1 VVAEVT
7 YAELKSGKVKI
18 KGKEVPTAA
27 RSSYPR
33 AVEIA
38 TILKGWISEGK
49 FQLTEPVAH
58 LPGAES
64 GVTVKPL
71 QERPI
76 ED

>member
-1 VVAEVT
+1 MPN
-7 YAELKSGKVKI
+7 LKAVKLKI
-18 KGKEVPTAA
+18 KGKEVPTAS
-27 RSSYPR
+27 RSSYPK

-38 TILKGWISEGK
+38 TILKDWISEGK
-49 FQLTEPVAH
+49 FQLTEPVEH